1 MIKELYIN
9 DVFIELSDQSRIGL
23 TVQAYTLTNLE
34 NKQGSFTNEFFV
46 PRTPSNQTQLENAS
60 NVNSETNIPYKKNG
74 VKYVEDGIEIITNG
88 FAVIQSFSKGYQVS
102 VYSGN
107 TYPFALMESK
117 TLQDLDLS
125 DLDHN
130 FDLATVLAS
139 FTNTSGYIYPSV
151 DFRKEVS
158 ALTPSNMGRVAF
170 IFIHTLFTRIFQE
183 IGYSLAGDLLLDD
196 YFINEILST
205 NFNQNEAWQDSENSK
220 TTLIADNPIST
231 IISSPTT
238 SVYNIGFPSSGNI
251 VGGIYTVTEAM
262 TAGFTAVIPMRF
274 GLTGSGS
281 QFADIASMEIVNL
294 TTVIILD
301 ADAIDPNTD
310 IGTGDERFYTF
321 QVSIGGQVL
330 NIGDQ
335 IQIRF
340 AQTYSAIGLYKW
352 AYLAGSEFYASVSP
366 GFIPYL
372 GAAITMS
379 DIMHDMKQKDFVKGI
394 LNQYCCV
401 PQTNTATKVVTL
413 TKLNDI
419 KANIPNAKDWSNKI
433 DVKKGFSVSYRDTA
447 YGRKNLFKY
456 SNDADVIAKIAENY
470 NYSTD
475 GFIEIDDM
483 SLNEE
488 QTVVTLPFS
497 GTYDSVIPYKNNDY
511 SIDKFT
517 PRCLLLTRF
526 YKSGGVTTYFP
537 TSSGARFAFAFNAT
551 LSFYKF
557 ASPIAESLIDNYETI
572 SEMLFQYKK
581 IASFFHLNSVDISEI
596 DFIEPI
602 FLDVHKDDIQVNG
615 YFYLNKIESYKGG
628 EATKVELIRL

>member
-1 MIKELYIN
+1 MVKELYIN

-46 PRTPSNQTQLENAS
+46 PRTPSNQTVLESSS
-60 NVNSETNIPYKKNG
+60 NINSDTNIPYQING
-74 VKYVEDGIEIITNG
+74 VKYIEDGLQVITDG

-107 TYPFALMESK
+107 TDPFALMQSK

-130 FDLATVLAS
+130 FDLATVLATFS
-139 FTNTSGYIYPSV
+139 NTSGVIYPYV
-151 DFRKEVS
+151 DTRKIGS
-158 ALTPSNMGRVAF
+158 SLTPANMGRIPF
-170 IFIHTLFTRIFQE
+170 MFIHTLFTRIFAA
-183 IGYSLAGDLLLDD
+183 IGYSLAGDLLVDD
-196 YFINEILST
+196 YFVNEILST
-205 NFNQNEAWQDSENSK
+205 NFNQNQAWQDSQNSK
-220 TTLIADNPIST
+220 TTLVADSNITT
-231 IISSPTT
+231 IVSSPTT
-238 SVYNIGFPSSGNI
+238 TVYGIGFPSSGNI
-251 VGGIYTVTEAM
+251 VGGIYTVTESM

-274 GLTGSGS
+274 GLAGSGS
-281 QFADIASMEIVNL
+281 QFADIASVDITNI
-294 TTVIILD
+294 TTSTILD
-301 ADAIDPNTD
+301 ADTINPNLD
-310 IGTGDERFYTF
+310 IGVGDERFYTF
-321 QVSIGGQVL
+321 QVSVGGQVL

-379 DIMHDMKQKDFVKGI
+379 DIQHDMKQKDFVKAV
-394 LNQYCCV
+394 LNQYCAI

-419 KANIPNAKDWSNKI
+419 TKNIPNAKDWSNKI
-433 DVKKGFSVSYRDTA
+433 DVKKGFSVSYRDTSF
-447 YGRKNLFKY
+447 GRKNLFKY
-456 SNDADVIAKIAENY
+456 TNDSDVVAKIAENY
-470 NYSTD
+470 TYSTD
-475 GFIEIDDM
+475 GFLEVDDL
-483 SLNEE
+483 SLTEE
-488 QTVVTLPFS
+488 TTVVTLPFS
-497 GTYDSVIPYKNNDY
+497 GTYDNVIPYKNNDF
-511 SIDKFT
+511 SMDKFT
-517 PRCLLLTRF
+517 PRCMLLTRF
-526 YKSGGVTTYFP
+526 YKSGGVTTYYP
-537 TSSGARFAFAFNAT
+537 TSTNARFAFAFNAT

-557 ASPIAESLIDNYETI
+557 ASPIAESLLDNYEVVQNI
-572 SEMLFQYKK
+572 LDKYKK
-581 IASFFHLNSVDISEI
+581 VSTFFNLNAVDITDA
-596 DFIEPI
+596 DFIIPI
-602 FLDVHKDDIQVNG
+602 YLDVHKDDIQVNG

>member
-9 DVFIELSDQSRIGL
+9 DSFIELSDQSRIGL

-46 PRTPSNQTQLENAS
+46 PRSPSNQTALENSS
-60 NVNSETNIPYKKNG
+60 NINSDTNIPYQING
-74 VKYVEDGIEIITNG
+74 VKYIEDGIEVVTNG
-88 FAVIQSFSKGYQVS
+88 FAVIQSFSKGYHVS

-107 TYPFALMESK
+107 TDPFALMESK

-130 FDLATVLAS
+130 FDYATVVAS
-139 FTNTSGYIYPSV
+139 MTNTDGFIYPSI
-151 DFRKEVS
+151 DFRKVGS
-158 ALTPSNMGRVAF
+158 TLTPSNMGRVAF
-170 IFIHTLFTRIFQE
+170 IFVHTLLTRIFSE
-183 IGYSLAGDLLLDD
+183 IGYTLAGDLLLDD

-205 NFNQNEAWQDSENSK
+205 NFNQNEAWQDSQNSK

-281 QFADIASMEIVNL
+281 QFADIAAIEIVNL
-294 TTVIILD
+294 TTVTILD
-301 ADAIDPNTD
+301 TDSIDPNTD
-310 IGTGDERFYTF
+310 IGAGDERFYTF

-330 NIGDQ
+330 SIGDQ

-340 AQTYSAIGLYKW
+340 AQTYSSIGLYKF
-352 AYLAGSEFYASVSP
+352 AFLAGSVFYASVAP
-366 GFIPYL
+366 GFVPYL
-372 GAAITMS
+372 GASITMS

-394 LNQYCCV
+394 LNQYCCI

-413 TKLNDI
+413 TKMNDI
-419 KANIPNAKDWSNKI
+419 TANIPNAKDWSNKI

-447 YGRKNLFKY
+447 FGRKNLFKY
-456 SNDADVIAKIAENY
+456 TNDADMIAKIAENY
-470 NYSTD
+470 TYSTD
-475 GFIEIDDM
+475 GTLEVDDM

-488 QTVVTLPFS
+488 TTVVTLPFS
-497 GTYDSVIPYKNNDY
+497 GTYDSVIPYKNDDY

-517 PRCLLLTRF
+517 PRVLLLTRF
-526 YKSGGVTTYFP
+526 YTAGGVTTYYP
-537 TSSGARFAFAFNAT
+537 TSSGARFAAAFNAT

-557 ASPIAESLIDNYETI
+557 PTGESLLDNYEVVQNI
-572 SEMLFQYKK
+572 LDQYKK
-581 IASFFHLNSVDISEI
+581 ISTFFNLNAVDISDI

-615 YFYLNKIESYKGG
+615 YFYLNKIERYKGG